1 MNDITGIVI
10 SAASLL
16 FAVIG
21 AFLIPL
27 IKTKIDMDKLEKI
40 KAWVKIA
47 VQAAEMIYRESG
59 MGKIKKENVLKF
71 LNEKGYSLDA
81 ETLDNLIESA
91 VLELKNKLEV

>member
-1 MNDITGIVI
+1 MKKIFCFV
-10 SAASLL
+10 ASLL

-27 IKTKIDMDKLEKI
+27 IKTKIDMDKLEKV
-40 KAWVKIA
+40 KTWVKIA

-59 MGKIKKENVLKF
+59 MGKVKKEFVLNF

-81 ETLDNLIESA
+81 ASLDNLIESA
-91 VLELKNKLEV
+91 VLELKNKLGV